1 MALANP
7 SVLPAHRVISSV
19 GHTLGY
25 GGIGADQGSGSSSL
39 NLDHNC
45 KGGTFGYCTQN
56 ATFSPTLTLTVIPI
70 GLIGGSNGANNPNNA
85 NNANNGNNG
94 NNGNNANGNG

>member
-25 GGIGADQGSGSSSL
+25 GGPDHGSGSSSL

-56 ATFSPTLTLTVIPI
+56 ATFNPTLTLTLIPI
-70 GLIGGSNGANNPNNA
+70 GIIGGSNGTNNPTNA
-85 NNANNGNNG
+85 
-94 NNGNNANGNG
+94 